1 MADHPELFDHQKNFV
16 EGVVDLPSPARA
28 CLFFKT
34 GAGKSRAALEGMKA
48 LGHTYVLVVTP
59 PSTHKQ
65 WLDLGRSMGIGIVAI
80 SHAKFRMKD
89 YLISRS
95 VPIIMDE
102 VHLLGGQK
110 GKGWRKFDTACRHIK
125 APVFMLSATPN
136 YNDAERC
143 YCVVHVLSPHA
154 HKGGYLEFIYKNCV
168 TEQNPFGMEP
178 RVLGFQRY
186 TSAADFLADQE
197 GVFYLADDL
206 VYTIDDVPYDQC
218 LPTELTELG
227 YDRRN
232 HKMVASIMEHRHT
245 ARLQGLVAPS
255 GRLHP
260 DVWLK
265 VLNIITTNRTSLLIY
280 ADHSMIAQA
289 LAYTMD
295 WGGLKYAMVTGSTPK
310 HLKET
315 IIQEFRLGMHHVLIG
330 TATMATGTDGLD
342 RVCDTLL
349 ILDDTEDD
357 SLRRQLIGR
366 IMPRGDFVSTTAK
379 QVIRLMPNS

>member
-1 MADHPELFDHQKNFV
+1 MLELFDHQKNFV
-16 EGVVDLPSPARA
+16 EGVQDLPEPARA
-28 CLFFKT
+28 CLYFKT
-34 GAGKSRAALEGMKA
+34 GAGKSRASLEGMKA
-48 LGHTYVLVVTP
+48 LGYTYVLVVSP

-89 YLISRS
+89 YQISRA

-110 GKGWRKFDTACRHIK
+110 GKGWRKFDTASRHIK
-125 APVFMLSATPN
+125 APVFLLSATPN

-143 YCVVHVLSPHA
+143 YCIVHVLSPNS
-154 HKGGYLEFIYKNCV
+154 HKGGYLQFIYQNCS

-178 RVLGFQRY
+178 KVTGFLKY
-186 TSAADFLADQE
+186 KDAAEFLADQE

-206 VYTIDDVPYDQC
+206 VYTIDDVPYHEH
-218 LPTELTELG
+218 LPAELTEFG
-227 YDRRN
+227 YDRRQ
-232 HKMVASIMEHRHT
+232 HKMIASIIEARHV
-245 ARLQGLVAPS
+245 ARYQGLVAPN
-255 GRLHP
+255 GLLHH
-260 DVWLK
+260 DVWFK
-265 VLNIITTNRTSLLIY
+265 VRKVMADNPVSLLIY
-280 ADHSMIAQA
+280 VNHSTIAQA

-295 WGGLKYAMVTGSTPK
+295 HHRLKYAMVTGDTPGRTK
-310 HLKET
+310 AD
-315 IIQEFRLGMHHVLIG
+315 IIQEFNLGQHSVLIG
-330 TATMATGTDGLD
+330 TATLATGTDGMD

-366 IMPRGDFVSTTAK
+366 IMPRGDFVSTAAK
-379 QVIRLMPNS
+379 QVVRLMPT